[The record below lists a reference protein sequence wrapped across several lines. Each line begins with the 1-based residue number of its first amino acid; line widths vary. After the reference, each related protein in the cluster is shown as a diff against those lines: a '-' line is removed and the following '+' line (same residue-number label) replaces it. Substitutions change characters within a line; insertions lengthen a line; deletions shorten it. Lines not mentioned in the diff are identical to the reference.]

1 MTIVTVTPNPAVD
14 VTYTVDALV
23 PGGSHRVRDVVERA
37 GGKGLNVA
45 RVLQALGEPVMSVA
59 PLGGS
64 GGELI
69 RAELARAGL
78 PLRAVPIAGSTRR
91 TVAVTTAATSYAET
105 AHASATLFNEP
116 GPRLSSAE
124 CADLEREVAAALI
137 DASVLVVSGSAPPG
151 VPPELYANL
160 VEAAR
165 RAGVAAIVDTSG
177 PGLLA
182 AADAGASLVKPNAE
196 ELREATGRRDVVAAA
211 DELVHRGAGRVV
223 VSLGADGL
231 LGIAP
236 EGRWRVPGVPA
247 VRGNPTGAGDAVVAV
262 LAAGVT
268 RGTPWP
274 DALVRAAAIGAA
286 AVLAPVAGA
295 VDLAAFRRFLP
306 DLAAEELLR

>member
-45 RVLQALGEPVMSVA
+45 RVLQALGEPVVSVA

-69 RAELARAGL
+69 RAELARAEL

-91 TVAVTTAATSYAET
+91 TVAVTTAGTSHART
-105 AHASATLFNEP
+105 AQASATLFNEP
-116 GPRLSSAE
+116 GPRLSAAE
-124 CADLEREVAAALI
+124 CADLERAVAAALTG
-137 DASVLVVSGSAPPG
+137 ARVLVVSGSAPPG
-151 VPPELYANL
+151 VPELYANL

-165 RAGVAAIVDTSG
+165 RAGVAVIVDTSG
-177 PGLLA
+177 PGLLT

-196 ELREATGRRDVVAAA
+196 ELRETTGRPDVVAAA
-211 DELVHRGAGRVV
+211 DELVRRGAGRVV

-231 LGIAP
+231 LGVAP
-236 EGRWRVPGVPA
+236 EGRWRVPGVPD

-262 LAAGVT
+262 LAAGIAH
-268 RGTPWP
+268 GTPWP

-295 VDLAAFRRFLP
+295 VDLAAFHRFLP
-306 DLAAEELLR
+306 DLAAEELPR

>member
-37 GGKGLNVA
+37 GGKGMNVA
-45 RVLQALGEPVMSVA
+45 RVLQALGEPVVSVA

-69 RAELARAGL
+69 RAELDRAGL
-78 PLRAVPIAGSTRR
+78 PMRAVPIAGSTRR
-91 TVAVTTAATSYAET
+91 TVAVTDSVTTAGK

-116 GPRLSSAE
+116 GPRLSAAE
-124 CADLEREVAAALI
+124 CADLEREVAAALTG
-137 DASVLVVSGSAPPG
+137 ARVLVVSGSAPPG
-151 VPPELYANL
+151 VPPALFANL

-165 RAGVAAIVDTSG
+165 RAGVTVIVDTSG

-182 AADAGASLVKPNAE
+182 ATDAGASLVKPNAE
-196 ELREATGRRDVVAAA
+196 ELREATGRSDVVTAA
-211 DELVHRGAGRVV
+211 DQLVRRGAGRVV

-231 LGIAP
+231 LGVAP
-236 EGRWRVPGVPA
+236 EGRWQVPGVPD

-262 LAAGVT
+262 LAAGVAH
-268 RGTPWP
+268 GTPWP

-286 AVLAPVAGA
+286 AALAPVAGV
-295 VDLAAFRRFLP
+295 VDLAAFRRFVP
-306 DLAAEELLR
+306 DLAAEELPR

>member
-1 MTIVTVTPNPAVD
+1 MTTIVAVTPNPAVD

-23 PGGSHRVRDVVERA
+23 PGGSHRVREVVERA

-45 RVLQALGEPVMSVA
+45 RVLQALGEPVVAVA

-91 TVAVTTAATSYAET
+91 TVAVTDDSGSV
-105 AHASATLFNEP
+105 HASATLFNEP
-116 GPRLSSAE
+116 GPRLSAAE
-124 CADLEREVAAALI
+124 CADLEREVAAALAG
-137 DASVLVVSGSAPPG
+137 ASALVVSGSAPPG
-151 VPPELYANL
+151 ASPELYANL

-165 RAGVAAIVDTSG
+165 RSGVPAIVDTSG

-196 ELREATGRRDVVAAA
+196 ELREASGLDDVVAAA
-211 DELVHRGAGRVV
+211 EALVRRGAGRVV
-223 VSLGADGL
+223 VSLGPDGL
-231 LGIAP
+231 LAVAP
-236 EGRWRVPGVPA
+236 EGRWRVSGVPD
-247 VRGNPTGAGDAVVAV
+247 VRGNPTGAGDAAVAV
-262 LAAGVT
+262 LAAGIAH
-268 RGTPWP
+268 GTSWP
-274 DALVRAAAIGAA
+274 EVLVRATAIGAA

-295 VDLAAFRRFLP
+295 VDLAAYRRFLP
-306 DLAAEELLR
+306 ELAAEELPR